1 MIVVTSRSLEVLT
14 AHDDK
19 GTRPLG
25 VFSDM
30 KDVVESRL
38 ADMVSESLPGWARDS
53 IKIEMRQVSAN
64 QWISICHDDG
74 ACMHVNLL
82 EVTSVLHYV

>member
-1 MIVVTSRSLEVLT
+1 MIVVTSRSLEYLT

-25 VFSDM
+25 VFTDM
-30 KDVVESRL
+30 KDVTESRL
-38 ADMVSESLPGWARDS
+38 SDMVAESLPGWARDS

-74 ACMHVNLL
+74 SCMHVNLL